1 MWNKIKEVFNTIFNI
16 NPIYIGKKKYVEK
29 LIRESEIKK
38 DLESMNTLS
47 KFDRFKNRRIV
58 CLCGSTRFKEAYEKA
73 NREESAKGR
82 IVLTV
87 AMYGHLEGLN
97 MDSFEKRT
105 FDEVHY
111 DKILLADEILVLNV
125 NKYIGLST
133 YAEIQVAIKYGRRV
147 RFLEEFDGMDM
158 YLENIRRSNTPDTVS
173 LKDTEAY
180 FKRDLDSTTIFK
192 RVDAFTNNNLSGSV
206 VDRIYCYQFL
216 DGEIAGIVAFDNIY
230 QSVYNVYTPKG

>member
-1 MWNKIKEVFNTIFNI
+1 MWYKIKEIIGMVFNI
-16 NPIYIGKKKYVEK
+16 NPFYIGKKRYIEK
-29 LIRESEIKK
+29 LIKESEIKK
-38 DLESMNTLS
+38 DLESMNILS
-47 KFDRFKNRRIV
+47 KFNQFKNRRIV
-58 CLCGSTRFKEAYEKA
+58 CLCGSTRFKEVYEKA

-97 MDSFEKRT
+97 MDSHEKRT

-133 YAEIQVAIKYGRRV
+133 YAEIQFAVKNNRRV

-158 YLENIRRSNTPDTVS
+158 YIENIRRSNTPTTTAI
-173 LKDTEAY
+173 KDTEAY
-180 FKRDLDSTTIFK
+180 FKTDLNSSAIYK
-192 RVDAFTNNNLSGSV
+192 RTDDWTNKLLSGGV

-216 DGEIAGIVAFDNIY
+216 GGEVFGIIAFDNIY

>member
-1 MWNKIKEVFNTIFNI
+1 MWNKIKEVFNTICII
-16 NPIYIGKKKYVEK
+16 NPVYIGKKRIVER
-29 LIRESEIKK
+29 LIKDAEKK
-38 DLESMNTLS
+38 KELESMNTLS
-47 KFDRFKNRRIV
+47 KFNQFKNRRIV
-58 CLCGSTRFKEAYEKA
+58 CLCGSTRFKEAYDKA

-82 IVLTV
+82 IILTV

-97 MDSFEKRT
+97 MDSHEKRT

-133 YAEIQVAIKYGRRV
+133 YAEIQFAVKNNRRV

-158 YLENIRRSNTPDTVS
+158 YLENIRRSNIPTTS
-173 LKDTEAY
+173 AIKDTEAY
-180 FKRDLDSTTIFK
+180 FKTDLDNNTIYK
-192 RVDAFTNNNLSGSV
+192 RTDNWTNNNLSGSV
-206 VDRIYCYQFL
+206 VNRIYCYQYL
-216 DGEIAGIVAFDNIY
+216 NSEVCGIVAFDNIY

>member
-16 NPIYIGKKKYVEK
+16 NPIYIGKKRYVEK
-29 LIRESEIKK
+29 LIKDSEIKK

-47 KFDRFKNRRIV
+47 KFNQFKNRRIV

-87 AMYGHLEGLN
+87 AMYGHLEGLK
-97 MDSFEKRT
+97 MDSYEKRT

-133 YAEIQVAIKYGRRV
+133 YAEIQFAVKNNRKV

-158 YLENIRRSNTPDTVS
+158 YLENIRRSNIPDTS
-173 LKDTEAY
+173 ALKDTEAY
-180 FKRDLDSTTIFK
+180 FKTDLDNNTIYK
-192 RVDAFTNNNLSGSV
+192 RTDNWTNNNLSGSV
-206 VDRIYCYQFL
+206 VNRIYLLSKLIYVMVLRLMEMFVRIKIFQL
-216 DGEIAGIVAFDNIY
+216 NI
-230 QSVYNVYTPKG
+230 Q

>member
-1 MWNKIKEVFNTIFNI
+1 MWNKIKEIFGMIFNI
-16 NPIYIGKKKYVEK
+16 NPIYIGKKRYVEK
-29 LIRESEIKK
+29 LIKDSEIKK

-47 KFDRFKNRRIV
+47 KFNQFKNRRIV

-87 AMYGHLEGLN
+87 AMYGHLEGLK
-97 MDSFEKRT
+97 MDSYEKRT
-105 FDEVHY
+105 FDKVHY

-133 YAEIQVAIKYGRRV
+133 YAEIQFAVKYGRRV

-158 YLENIRRSNTPDTVS
+158 YLENIKRSVTPTTSAV
-173 LKDTEAY
+173 KDTEAY
-180 FKRDLDSTTIFK
+180 FKEYLDCTTIFK
-192 RVDAFTNNNLSGSV
+192 RVDAFTNNNLSGSA

-216 DGEIAGIVAFDNIY
+216 NGEVCGIVAFDNIY